1 MEYKKIHFLINP
13 TSGGGS
19 AGKTW
24 AQIQNYVESQ
34 IGSFSFEFT
43 TSRGQGKEIAFQ
55 AARAGIEKLVVI
67 GGDGTISEA
76 VTGIKASG
84 NLDVVIG
91 VLNLGTG
98 GDFCKTLGVPADIKL
113 ALDKIKNGK
122 VIAIDIG
129 VVNYLNHKGQVEERN
144 FINIT
149 GCGMS
154 GKVVRTINSS
164 KKMFGGF
171 SYYLAS
177 LQNFF
182 GYKNQK
188 IQLILDD
195 SSPREFTIVNLAICN
210 GQYFGGGMQISPRSE
225 LTDGLFHVVVIDNW
239 NAFQKIVYSP
249 KLYNGSILNAPG
261 VHCFTARRVKVLP
274 LTESECLIDNDGED
288 VGRIPMEAYIIPSA
302 VNFLV

>member
-24 AQIQNYVESQ
+24 VQIQNFVESK
-34 IGSFSFEFT
+34 IGEFSFEFT
-43 TSRGQGKEIAFQ
+43 TSKGQGKEIAFQ
-55 AARAGIEKLVVI
+55 AARNGVEKLIII

-76 VTGIKASG
+76 VTGVRASG
-84 NLDVVIG
+84 SLDIVLG

-98 GDFCKTLGVPADIKL
+98 GDFCKTLGVPGDIKL
-113 ALDKIKNGK
+113 ALDKIQSGR
-122 VIAIDIG
+122 VVSIDIG
-129 VVNYLNHKGQVEERN
+129 VVNYLNHRGQVEERN

-154 GKVVRTINSS
+154 GKVVTTINQS
-164 KKMFGGF
+164 KKRFGGF

-182 GYKNQK
+182 SYKNQK
-188 IQLILDD
+188 VQVILDD
-195 SSPREFTIVNLAICN
+195 KAPREFTIVNLAICN
-210 GQYFGGGMQISPRSE
+210 GQYFGGGMQISPKSQ
-225 LTDGLFHVVVIDNW
+225 LTDGLLDVVIVDNW
-239 NAFQKIVYSP
+239 NAIQKIFYSP

-261 VHCFTARRVKVLP
+261 VYSFTAKKVKVVP
-274 LTESECLIDNDGED
+274 IGDSECLIDNDGED
-288 VGRIPMEAYIIPSA
+288 VGRIPMEVYLIPSA
-302 VNFLV
+302 VKFLV